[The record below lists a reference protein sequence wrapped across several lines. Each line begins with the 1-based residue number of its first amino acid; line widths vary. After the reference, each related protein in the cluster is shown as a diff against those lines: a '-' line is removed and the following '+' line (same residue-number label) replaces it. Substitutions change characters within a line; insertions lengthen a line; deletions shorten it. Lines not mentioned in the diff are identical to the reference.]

1 MSDQTLTNRPRRS
14 SESSKSG
21 REASRGIGS
30 VPAGTHAL
38 AAPQAAL
45 PAWAIAA
52 TLLLVSVSIALG
64 VAAALTRGPWLDE
77 FWTLWATDPTIPWRQ
92 ALQQRWLTDV
102 HPPAFSAFSRLLA
115 GPLGPEVTLRRLQNL
130 IPLIG
135 LLAAFGYAAVA
146 WPRARRF
153 LATYA
158 VLAFSSYFMTA
169 YLAEYRSY
177 FAQFC
182 FGLVFYASGY
192 ALLSGELGLSAAG
205 RRVAAGALLVTSV
218 LLVNL
223 HFVTAVVASIS
234 LAGLMLAALAFRQRQ
249 LAILFFIT
257 GIVSAIPL
265 VVTTMFQLHELLGR
279 TGGHFWIETGFGQA
293 VLIVAGSFVKGVG
306 CSLVAVV
313 AAVLMLRRKVDRP
326 GGGIGRDRQIGL
338 IFAGIAAVSA
348 VLLLG
353 INLQTPIII
362 DRYLVL
368 CSAAMVCALA
378 ILAKDI
384 VFDRRW
390 GFVLLLVNAAFFLA
404 VSGIK
409 LVHEPRWNATSE
421 LIAGAVTRCPSTRV
435 EAFQIV
441 YPGTLPNEAAVLSQ
455 AYRYLGDRYGFAVQ
469 AAGPG
474 TYLPPTPAQA
484 CGDILWVE
492 HIIWP
497 GRDAD
502 ANDRL
507 VRDAARQAIGPVD
520 LSRTL
525 VLRTKTG
532 AIIIPDAEHAP

>member
-1 MSDQTLTNRPRRS
+1 MSDQTLTDRLRGA
-14 SESSKSG
+14 SEQSRTG
-21 REASRGIGS
+21 QGASRRIEN
-30 VPAGTHAL
+30 VL
-38 AAPQAAL
+38 AAATPQAG
-45 PAWAIAA
+45 PSAWAIAA
-52 TLLLVSVSIALG
+52 TLVLVAVSIAVG

-77 FWTLWATDPTIPWRQ
+77 FWTLWATDPTVPWRQ

-115 GPLGPEVTLRRLQNL
+115 GALGPEVTTRRLQNL
-130 IPLIG
+130 LPLLG
-135 LLAAFGYAAVA
+135 LLAAFVYAAMA

-182 FGLVFYASGY
+182 FGLVFYGSSY
-192 ALLSGELGLSAAG
+192 ALLSGELGLSAIG
-205 RRVAAGALLVTSV
+205 RRLAMGALLVTSV

-223 HFVTAVVASIS
+223 HFVTAVVALIS
-234 LAGLMLAALAFRQRQ
+234 LAGLTLAALVFRQKQ
-249 LAILFFIT
+249 LAVLFCVAAFL
-257 GIVSAIPL
+257 AAAPL

-279 TGGHFWIETGFGQA
+279 TGGHFWIETGVGEA
-293 VLIVAGSFVKGVG
+293 VMIVAGSFVKGAG

-313 AAVLMLRRKVDRP
+313 AAALALRHTMGRP

-338 IFAGIAAVSA
+338 IFVGLAASSA
-348 VLLLG
+348 LLLLG

-378 ILAKDI
+378 ILTKDI
-384 VFDRRW
+384 LFDRRW
-390 GFVLLLVNAAFFLA
+390 GFVLLLANAASFIAF
-404 VSGIK
+404 SGIK
-409 LVHEPRWNATSE
+409 LVHEPRWNATAG
-421 LIAGAVTRCPSTRV
+421 LIAGAVARCPTTKV
-435 EAFQIV
+435 EAFQFI

-455 AYRYLGDRYGFAVQ
+455 AYRYLGDRHGFAVR

-474 TYLPPTPAQA
+474 TYMPPTPTQA

-492 HIIWP
+492 HILWP
-497 GRDAD
+497 GRDPD
-502 ANDRL
+502 TNDRL

-520 LSRTL
+520 LSGTT

-532 AIIIPDAEHAP
+532 AIIVPAAEHSS

>member
-1 MSDQTLTNRPRRS
+1 MSDQTLTDRRAA
-14 SESSKSG
+14 ESSRTG
-21 REASRGIGS
+21 QGPSRRIGS
-30 VPAGTHAL
+30 FLAAGT
-38 AAPQAAL
+38 PQAGP
-45 PAWAIAA
+45 PAWASAA
-52 TLLLVSVSIALG
+52 TLVLMAMSIAVG

-77 FWTLWATDPTIPWRQ
+77 FWTLWATDPTVPWRQ
-92 ALQQRWLTDV
+92 ALQERWLTDV

-115 GPLGPEVTLRRLQNL
+115 GLLGPEVTIRRLQNL
-130 IPLIG
+130 LPLLG
-135 LLAAFGYAAVA
+135 LLGAFLYAAMA

-182 FGLVFYASGY
+182 FGLVFYGSSY
-192 ALLSGELGLSAAG
+192 ALLSEELGLSLAA
-205 RRVAAGALLVTSV
+205 RRVATGALLVTSV

-223 HFVTAVVASIS
+223 HFVTAVVALVS
-234 LAGLMLAALAFRQRQ
+234 LAGLMLSALAFRQKQ
-249 LAILFFIT
+249 LAALFCVAAVLST
-257 GIVSAIPL
+257 APL

-279 TGGHFWIETGFGQA
+279 TGGHFWIETGVREA
-293 VLIVAGSFVKGVG
+293 VMIVAGSFVKGAG

-313 AAVLMLRRKVDRP
+313 AAILALGRAVGRP
-326 GGGIGRDRQIGL
+326 GGIGKDRQIGL
-338 IFAGIAAVSA
+338 IFGGLAASSA

-384 VFDRRW
+384 FFDRRW
-390 GFVLLLVNAAFFLA
+390 GFALLLANAAAFIAL
-404 VSGIK
+404 SGIK
-409 LVHEPRWNATSE
+409 LVHEPRWNATAE
-421 LIAGAVTRCPSTRV
+421 LIADAVVRCPATKV
-435 EAFQIV
+435 EALQFM

-455 AYRYLGDRYGFAVQ
+455 AYRYLGDRHGFAVQ

-474 TYLPPTPAQA
+474 TYLPPTSTQT
-484 CGDILWVE
+484 CGNILWVE
-492 HIIWP
+492 HLLWP
-497 GRDAD
+497 GRDPD
-502 ANDRL
+502 TNDRL
-507 VRDAARQAIGPVD
+507 VRDAARQALGPID
-520 LSRTL
+520 LSRTV

-532 AIIIPDAEHAP
+532 AIIVPVAEHAP